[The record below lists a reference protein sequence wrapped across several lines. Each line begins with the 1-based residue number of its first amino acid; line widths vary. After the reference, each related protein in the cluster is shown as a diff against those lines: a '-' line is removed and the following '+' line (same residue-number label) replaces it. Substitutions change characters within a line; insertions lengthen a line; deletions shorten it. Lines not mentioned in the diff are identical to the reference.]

1 MRNFLTIPFS
11 CSILSACS
19 IFPQEVTKNVDA
31 ITESADSTTTPV
43 DVDLID
49 ICKDSAAAST
59 TVTVL
64 PSVILIGS
72 VTPAAKVPKIPA
84 KRGRKSTVFP
94 ASVPAVKKTR
104 IARSVK
110 SMLESG
116 SDVSSKNES
125 QGESQRDEV
134 SGTTSSGGT
143 ENTPS
148 AFIETRTVSVAMSM
162 ETSSDVNP
170 DIPPEI
176 PEPLD
181 YTVSVSESKVDDVC
195 EKDITVNEAV
205 VMDEVCEQDAASVT
219 AVVTVVVEEKEK
231 VSNEIKPSPASVESK
246 VEPKRRKRTAAVML
260 NNPAKETETNISPE
274 VAVKIKCH
282 TERMAEMVAEVA
294 SLEK

>member
-1 MRNFLTIPFS
+1 M
-11 CSILSACS
+11 
-19 IFPQEVTKNVDA
+19 TKNVDV

-64 PSVILIGS
+64 PSAILIGS

-84 KRGRKSTVFP
+84 KRGRKSTVSP

-125 QGESQRDEV
+125 QGESQGDEV

-148 AFIETRTVSVAMSM
+148 AFIETHTVSVAMSM
-162 ETSSDVNP
+162 ETSSDVNT

-181 YTVSVSESKVDDVC
+181 YTVSVSESKVEDVC
-195 EKDITVNEAV
+195 EKDITVNEV
-205 VMDEVCEQDAASVT
+205 VVVDEVCEQDAASAT
-219 AVVTVVVEEKEK
+219 AVVTVAVEEK
-231 VSNEIKPSPASVESK
+231 VSNEIKPSPAPVESK

-260 NNPAKETETNISPE
+260 NIPAKETETYISPE

-282 TERMAEMVAEVA
+282 TERMAEMIAELA
-294 SLEK
+294 SLER